1 MFLKR
6 CPRPNLIVRMISS
19 SPCQLVFRT
28 ELHGSCLSRPS
39 LWQEKVCKIK
49 ISQRPC
55 FQYAEGISKMG
66 CNMRIMVLLL
76 LCHLDRFPDNLGDIN
91 ANKVKDSTKMWKG
104 WKRGIRA
111 EKRDFPH
118 NKHTRNSMKRK
129 FLSHLTI
136 G

>member
-1 MFLKR
+1 
-6 CPRPNLIVRMISS
+6 MISS

-28 ELHGSCLSRPS
+28 ELHGSCLSRSS

-55 FQYAEGISKMG
+55 FQYAEVISKMG

-91 ANKVKDSTKMWKG
+91 GKQDERFNQGVKGMEERYQGRWDVSMIFDYYWSF
-104 WKRGIRA
+104 
-111 EKRDFPH
+111 KRDFPH

-129 FLSHLTI
+129 FLSYLTI